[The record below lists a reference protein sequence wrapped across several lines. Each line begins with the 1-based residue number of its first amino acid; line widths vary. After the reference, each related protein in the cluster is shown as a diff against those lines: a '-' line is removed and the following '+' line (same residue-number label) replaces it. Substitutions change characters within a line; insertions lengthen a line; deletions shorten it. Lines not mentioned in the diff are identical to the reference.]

1 MPAMTHQRGFTLL
14 EMVIVM
20 VILAVMAAA
29 AGYGLQGGARAFGSS
44 ANAIHT
50 LSKLRLAGERLTR
63 EIREIRRD
71 LVTPAQYDISTMMA
85 TTLAF
90 TKSDG
95 TAVTLASTAPLATL
109 AYDSP
114 AGTYTLTDA
123 VSSLVFTYFQSDGIT
138 AATGNA
144 DVAFVEFEL
153 VLTRD
158 GNQYPQRSRV
168 ALRNQP

>member
-1 MPAMTHQRGFTLL
+1 MPVATRQRGFTLV
-14 EMVIVM
+14 EMVVTMI
-20 VILAVMAAA
+20 ILAILAAA

-50 LSKLRLAGERLTR
+50 LSKLRLAGERMTR

-71 LVTPAQYDISTMMA
+71 PVTPAVYDISTMTAA
-85 TTLAF
+85 TLVF

-95 TAVTLASTAPLATL
+95 TVVSLAAAAPLATL

-114 AGTYTLTDA
+114 AGVNTITDE
-123 VSSLVFTYFQSDGIT
+123 VNSLAFAYYQNDGT
-138 AATGNA
+138 TTATGNA
-144 DVAFVEFEL
+144 DIAFVEFEL

-158 GNQYPQRSRV
+158 GNLYPQRTRV